1 MVVIQSCGGISSNR
15 GCGVATMFNIVV
27 GVVSVIIISFTGE
40 VGVIITASE
49 RIIMRERL
57 TIAVGKDNPT
67 GIAACK
73 GMDTINDLISHGEVG
88 PFAADNFLD

>member
-1 MVVIQSCGGISSNR
+1 
-15 GCGVATMFNIVV
+15 MFITVV
-27 GVVSVIIISFTGE
+27 GVFIFIIISVTGE
-40 VGVIITASE
+40 VGLIITASR

-67 GIAACK
+67 GIVACK